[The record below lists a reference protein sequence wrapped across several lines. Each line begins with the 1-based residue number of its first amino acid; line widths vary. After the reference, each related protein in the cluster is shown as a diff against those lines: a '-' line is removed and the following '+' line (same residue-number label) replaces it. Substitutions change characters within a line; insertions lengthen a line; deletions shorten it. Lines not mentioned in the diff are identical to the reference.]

1 MAGDPSGRGERPV
14 AFVTGAGSGIGRATA
29 RELGRRGYAVAV
41 TDRNA
46 ESAEATAAEI
56 AGSLALELDVRSMSA
71 VEGAVARTLEWAGR
85 IDLLVNNAGIN
96 SPYTVLETP
105 PELWDDVFDVNVRGM
120 FFCSRAVLPG
130 MIERGQGVI
139 VNVASAG
146 SLVAMSE
153 RAAYCASKGA
163 VLALTRAM
171 ALDHVGQG
179 IRVSC
184 VCPGSIDTPWV
195 ERLLATSDDPEGT
208 LRDIVER
215 QPMRRLGS
223 AEEIAK
229 AIAYL
234 ASEDAAYVT
243 GSALVIDGGWTAR

>member
-1 MAGDPSGRGERPV
+1 MPERPATTSEPPV

-29 RELGRRGYAVAV
+29 RELGRRGYRVAV

-46 ESAEATAAEI
+46 ASAADVVAELPD
-56 AGSLALELDVRSMSA
+56 ALALELDVRDPSA
-71 VEGAVARTLEWAGR
+71 VERAVGRSLEWAGHV
-85 IDLLVNNAGIN
+85 DLLVNNAGIN

-105 PELWDDVFDVNVRGM
+105 LELWDDVFAVNVRGM
-120 FFCSRAVLPG
+120 FLCSRAILPG
-130 MIERGQGVI
+130 MIERGRGVV

-146 SLVAMSE
+146 SLVAMAD
-153 RAAYCASKGA
+153 RAGYCASKGA

-171 ALDHVGQG
+171 AIDHVHQG

-195 ERLLATSDDPEGT
+195 ERLLAASEDPDAT

-234 ASEDAAYVT
+234 ASDDAAYVT

>member
-1 MAGDPSGRGERPV
+1 MPADPSATGERPV
-14 AFVTGAGSGIGRATA
+14 AFVTGAGSGIGRATV
-29 RELGRRGYAVAV
+29 RELGHRGYRVAA
-41 TDRNA
+41 TDRN
-46 ESAEATAAEI
+46 EATAKEAADELDD
-56 AGSLALELDVRSMSA
+56 ALALVLDVRDPNA
-71 VEGAVARTLEWAGR
+71 VEQAVGRAYEWAGH

-105 PELWDDVFDVNVRGM
+105 LELWDDVFAVNVRGM
-120 FFCSRAVLPG
+120 FLCCRAILPG
-130 MIERGQGVI
+130 MIERGRGVI

-146 SLVAMSE
+146 SLVAMAE
-153 RAAYCASKGA
+153 RAGYCASKGA

-171 ALDHVGQG
+171 AIDHVHQG
-179 IRVSC
+179 IRVTC

-195 ERLLATSDDPEGT
+195 ERLLAASDDPEAT

-215 QPMRRLGS
+215 QPMRRLGT

-234 ASEDAAYVT
+234 ASDDAAYVT